1 MVSPRIQRWA
11 LMLATYNYTMTY
23 KPGKDIPVAD
33 ALSRLPTDEIQN
45 NNTVPIPGETVM
57 FLEHLD
63 TTPVTSQRIAT
74 WTKRDTVLS
83 QVLDMTRRGIFPQHP
98 SDDLK
103 PYVTRKNELSIQD
116 DVLLWGNR
124 VIIPPPGRQILLEEL
139 HQTHPGIVR
148 MKSLAR
154 TIIWWPKMDADIESF
169 VRSCDK
175 CQVDRHAPARA
186 PLHPWMFTDR
196 PWSRLHIDYCGPI
209 SGKMLLVIVDSHSKW
224 IEVHT
229 STVTIEH
236 LRKTFST
243 HGIPDAIV
251 SDNATCFCSE
261 EFEHFCAMN
270 GVKHITPAPYHPS
283 SNGLAERAV
292 QTVKEGIGRIDGGS
306 LETRL
311 CRFLFAYHITPQS
324 TTN

>member
-1 MVSPRIQRWA
+1 
-11 LMLATYNYTMTY
+11 MTY

-63 TTPVTSQRIAT
+63 TTPVTSQKIAT

-103 PYVTRKNELSIQD
+103 PYVTRKNDLSIQD

-124 VIIPPPGRQILLEEL
+124 VIIPPPERQILLEKL

-154 TIIWWPKMDADIESF
+154 TIIWWPKMDAD
-169 VRSCDK
+169 C
-175 CQVDRHAPARA
+175 RH
-186 PLHPWMFTDR
+186 
-196 PWSRLHIDYCGPI
+196 
-209 SGKMLLVIVDSHSKW
+209 
-224 IEVHT
+224 
-229 STVTIEH
+229 
-236 LRKTFST
+236 
-243 HGIPDAIV
+243 
-251 SDNATCFCSE
+251 
-261 EFEHFCAMN
+261 
-270 GVKHITPAPYHPS
+270 
-283 SNGLAERAV
+283 
-292 QTVKEGIGRIDGGS
+292 
-306 LETRL
+306 
-311 CRFLFAYHITPQS
+311 
-324 TTN
+324 